1 MIERLIFH
9 IKARFIRVPRLLL
22 KKFYFCFPQ
31 LLLTVEREIQ
41 KLRGIGFSGPNA
53 QFEAETVFKFLP
65 NPTNKDLV
73 VLDVGAHIGS
83 FVNAILEINPH
94 AKIIAFEPSAK
105 SFQILEATF
114 KENANVSCYQL
125 ALDSTV
131 SYQRL
136 FFDKPGSE
144 LSSLSRRSNLGF
156 AFDGAAY
163 VEVSSIDVICQKYN
177 LEPSLI
183 KIDTEGNELEVLKG
197 AIQTL
202 KLFKPIIQFEFGGT
216 AIDSRTFFVDYW
228 EFLSQLDY
236 SIYRI
241 TPLGPIRIKTYSE
254 REEVFVFMNLI
265 ASTDR

>member
-31 LLLTVEREIQ
+31 LLLSVEREIQ
-41 KLRGIGFSGPNA
+41 KLRGIGFLGPNA

-73 VLDVGAHIGS
+73 VLDVGAYIGS

-125 ALDSTV
+125 ALGSTV
-131 SYQRL
+131 SYHS
-136 FFDKPGSE
+136 FFFFKPGSE
-144 LSSLSRRSNLGF
+144 LSSLYRRSNLGF
-156 AFDGAAY
+156 AFDGPAY
-163 VEVSSIDVICQKYN
+163 VVVSTIDVICQKHN
-177 LEPSLI
+177 LKPSLI

-216 AIDSRTFFVDYW
+216 AIDSRTFLLTTGNF
-228 EFLSQLDY
+228 
-236 SIYRI
+236 
-241 TPLGPIRIKTYSE
+241 
-254 REEVFVFMNLI
+254 
-265 ASTDR
+265 